1 MTTGLTSL
9 TGFSENPY
17 LTVAEYKNAPTS
29 IDYNN
34 LVVGGNQN
42 AQDAELERVILRAT
56 SYLNEYLNQD
66 LVAGLTTETQ
76 RVRINNQGYVALH
89 PNINPIL
96 ALTNFQYGTT
106 PNNLVAITNP
116 ELCWFENQ
124 QIIIPLSLFQTTY
137 SSQGP
142 LAFGPGGT
150 PTQIV
155 YAKYTY
161 TGGYVNTVGTGTAAA
176 SSITVVD
183 SAGIL
188 PGEKYRIYDGASS
201 EMVTVSSSY
210 TYGSNTVTL
219 TAPLLYSHTAV
230 AFSNLPTAIK
240 QATIL
245 VTTAFLKT
253 RGDSSLTM
261 NLTTQ
266 PTANIGNNQR
276 YAGEIALALDMVSK
290 YRRIR

>member
-1 MTTGLTSL
+1 
-9 TGFSENPY
+9 
-17 LTVAEYKNAPTS
+17 
-29 IDYNN
+29 
-34 LVVGGNQN
+34 
-42 AQDAELERVILRAT
+42 
-56 SYLNEYLNQD
+56 
-66 LVAGLTTETQ
+66 
-76 RVRINNQGYVALH
+76 
-89 PNINPIL
+89 
-96 ALTNFQYGTT
+96 
-106 PNNLVAITNP
+106 
-116 ELCWFENQ
+116 
-124 QIIIPLSLFQTTY
+124 
-137 SSQGP
+137 
-142 LAFGPGGT
+142 
-150 PTQIV
+150 
-155 YAKYTY
+155 
-161 TGGYVNTVGTGTAAA
+161 
-176 SSITVVD
+176 
-183 SAGIL
+183 
-188 PGEKYRIYDGASS
+188 
-201 EMVTVSSSY
+201 MVTVSSSY